1 MSFKT
6 KFLHFDSANS
16 TYIIDP
22 NNSSTVVRNPYKAQ
36 YIMNQT
42 FRKVK
47 RVYLSAVEFP
57 VGFSNIRTGCTDTL
71 KYILNGTTYTVV
83 LPEKNYTSI
92 SALLL
97 DLNNQ
102 MVILTP
108 TMIPVLN
115 VNYLQQNR
123 LMFNF
128 IGTGLTS
135 FSIIDTNLSKYILGF
150 RGMYDVLTNT
160 IGVAQTYMATNSNWN
175 LNFDN
180 YISLYIPSLGSSSS
194 MSNQLQTYKVPLN
207 TVTNQ
212 VYFYQEGSSFRQ
224 WVDISD
230 VNFTMSN
237 ITVIVYDKFGFNL
250 NPNGLD
256 FSFTLSLE
264 IYD

>member
-1 MSFKT
+1 MSFTT

-16 TYIIDP
+16 TYIVDP
-22 NNSSTVVRNPYKAQ
+22 NNTTTVARNPYKAQ
-36 YIMNQT
+36 YIMNQI

-47 RVYLSAVEFP
+47 RVYLSSVEFP
-57 VGFSNIRTGCTDTL
+57 VGFSNVRTGSCDTL

-83 LPEKNYTSI
+83 LPEKNYTTIGS
-92 SALLL
+92 LLL

-102 MVILTP
+102 MIMLTP
-108 TMIPVLN
+108 GGSPILN

-128 IGTGLTS
+128 VGTAPTS

-150 RGMYDVLTNT
+150 RGLYDGFTNVV
-160 IGVAQTYMATNSNWN
+160 GFAQTYMATNSNWN

-224 WVDISD
+224 WVDITD
-230 VNFTMSN
+230 ANFTVSN
-237 ITVIVYDKFGFNL
+237 ITVIVLDKFGNNL
-250 NPNGLD
+250 NPNGRCL
-256 FSFTLSLE
+256 
-264 IYD
+264 